1 MNFNRSFLDS
11 WNPGK
16 NDFYKFELLQ
26 GIKYQVVPNL
36 GVLYGSVYYGSVI
49 SFSSFWIETKNTLLS
64 RRIRLI
70 KVGILWF
77 GLKKSNY
84 FYGR

>member
-1 MNFNRSFLDS
+1 
-11 WNPGK
+11 
-16 NDFYKFELLQ
+16 LQ

-49 SFSSFWIETKNTLLS
+49 YFSSFWAEKKNTLLS

-70 KVGILWF
+70 TVETVWF

-84 FYGR
+84 FYWR